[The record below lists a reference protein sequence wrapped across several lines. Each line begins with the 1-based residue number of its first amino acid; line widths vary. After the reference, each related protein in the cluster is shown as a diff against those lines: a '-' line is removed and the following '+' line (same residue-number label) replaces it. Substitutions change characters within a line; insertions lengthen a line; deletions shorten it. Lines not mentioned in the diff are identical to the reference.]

1 MIVERLITTLKRML
15 NDVNRLSN
23 DG

>member
-1 MIVERLITTLKRML
+1 MIVERLITILKRML

>member
-1 MIVERLITTLKRML
+1 MIVERLITILKRML
-15 NDVNRLSN
+15 NHVNRLSN